1 MRAAPA
7 ARTLPG
13 RALPGRALLGLLG
26 AVWLAL
32 AAGAAG
38 AFSLDTPL
46 ADPALEARARAL
58 HAALRCPV
66 CQGQSLADSDAGLA
80 RDLRAIVRER
90 LAAGATDGEVLAF
103 LAARYGDY
111 VLLEPPVKP
120 ATWALWFGPAAVF
133 VAGAGLAWLLL
144 RRRARADGP
153 GAEAAPLSAEERR
166 RLAALLDDER

>member
-1 MRAAPA
+1 MRGARRAA
-7 ARTLPG
+7 ARVLRG
-13 RALPGRALLGLLG
+13 LALPGLLG

-38 AFSLDTPL
+38 AFAPETPL
-46 ADPALEARARAL
+46 ADPALEVRARAL
-58 HAALRCPV
+58 HAELRCPV

-90 LAAGATDGEVLAF
+90 LAAGASDGDVLAF

-111 VLLEPPVKP
+111 VLLDPPVKP
-120 ATWALWFGPAAVF
+120 ATYALWFGPAAVF
-133 VAGAGLAWLLL
+133 VVGAGLAWRLL
-144 RRRARADGP
+144 RRRARAG
-153 GAEAAPLSAEERR
+153 GAGGAPLSAEERR